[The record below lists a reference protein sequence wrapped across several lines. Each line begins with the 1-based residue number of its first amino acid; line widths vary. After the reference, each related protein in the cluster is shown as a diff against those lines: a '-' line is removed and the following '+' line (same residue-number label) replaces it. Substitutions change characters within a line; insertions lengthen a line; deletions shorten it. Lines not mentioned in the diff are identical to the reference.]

1 MSSFA
6 EIFVTIPIVVTI
18 SFLGLTQT
26 KFYYNILNQTKKF
39 KIEKLKE
46 EDFILGGKEGMGIE
60 GDNEEVE
67 FEKYL
72 ERKKHLMITKN

>member
-46 EDFILGGKEGMGIE
+46 EDFILGGKERTGIE
-60 GDNEEVE
+60 GNNEELE

-72 ERKKHLMITKN
+72 ERKKYLTITKN